1 MSEYIYCITVRI
13 SLTGTCKTGW
23 VYTLNNCVLF
33 LDIVFI
39 ILLLDVCVLLL
50 QTVTHLEQ
58 VLPQVKEST
67 AG

>member
-1 MSEYIYCITVRI
+1 MGI
-13 SLTGTCKTGW
+13 
-23 VYTLNNCVLF
+23 YTLNNCVLF
-33 LDIVFI
+33 IDIVFI

-50 QTVTHLEQ
+50 QAVTHLEQ

>member
-1 MSEYIYCITVRI
+1 MGI
-13 SLTGTCKTGW
+13 
-23 VYTLNNCVLF
+23 YTLNNSVLF

-39 ILLLDVCVLLL
+39 ILLLDISVLLL
-50 QTVTHLEQ
+50 QAVTHLEQ